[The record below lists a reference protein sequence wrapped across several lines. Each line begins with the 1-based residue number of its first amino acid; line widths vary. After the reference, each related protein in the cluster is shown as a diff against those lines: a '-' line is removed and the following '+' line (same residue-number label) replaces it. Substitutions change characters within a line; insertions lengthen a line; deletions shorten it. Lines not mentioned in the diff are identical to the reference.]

1 MDDSIEKFSLMT
13 TSMATSSGFSE
24 DNNCCAY
31 PMDEDV
37 LYYLSTLTPNQQ
49 RMLEDFVSF
58 NDHSGSVNQPP
69 AAATTS
75 ISFAYGNSVG
85 ANHYFG
91 RPMSMYEPQIQNE
104 FSSLPPDLVSSNDP
118 NSCGFET
125 DANFKYSYEAED
137 AEYIETLN
145 EMRDNFDEH
154 QAIERNKVTF
164 IADVHCDVFND
175 DRIRSDQRTE
185 IEVEYATVQKPKK
198 HQRQSCFT
206 GIKISPLKFELL

>member
-1 MDDSIEKFSLMT
+1 
-13 TSMATSSGFSE
+13 MATSSGFSE

-49 RMLEDFVSF
+49 RLLEDFVSF
-58 NDHSGSVNQPP
+58 NDHSGTVNQPP
-69 AAATTS
+69 APAAAAATS
-75 ISFAYGNSVG
+75 ISFAYGNGVG

-91 RPMSMYEPQIQNE
+91 RPMSMYEPQIEHE

-125 DANFKYSYEAED
+125 DVNFKYSYEAED

-145 EMRDNFDEH
+145 EMRDNFNEH
-154 QAIERNKVTF
+154 QTIERNKVTF
-164 IADVHCDVFND
+164 IADVHCD
-175 DRIRSDQRTE
+175 DRIRGDQRNE

-198 HQRQSCFT
+198 HQRQSCFIGENFSFKT
-206 GIKISPLKFELL
+206 EFILLFFEIF

>member
-1 MDDSIEKFSLMT
+1 
-13 TSMATSSGFSE
+13 MATSSGFSD
-24 DNNCCAY
+24 DNGVAS
-31 PMDEDV
+31 MDDDV
-37 LYYLSTLTPNQQ
+37 LHYLSTLTPNQQ

-58 NDHSGSVNQPP
+58 NDHSGSVAATKPP
-69 AAATTS
+69 AAIT
-75 ISFAYGNSVG
+75 FAYGNSVG

-91 RPMSMYEPQIQNE
+91 RPMSMYEPQIVNE

-125 DANFKYSYEAED
+125 DAVFNKYSYEAED

-154 QAIERNKVTF
+154 QMTMPTAINDRNKVTF
-164 IADVHCDVFND
+164 IADVHCDDYNNGEHINV
-175 DRIRSDQRTE
+175 TGE

-198 HQRQSCFT
+198 HQRQNCF
-206 GIKISPLKFELL
+206 GGKLFQK